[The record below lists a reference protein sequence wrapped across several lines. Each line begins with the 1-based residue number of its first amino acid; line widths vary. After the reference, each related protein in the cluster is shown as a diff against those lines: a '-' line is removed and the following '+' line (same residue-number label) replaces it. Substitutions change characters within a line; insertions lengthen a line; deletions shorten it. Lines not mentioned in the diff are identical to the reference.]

1 MEKIIS
7 ILKKLNKK
15 TSNWTSR
22 IKTADD
28 YFNFQEKISS
38 DEKYFETVFILEFD
52 DLKPE
57 IKRGLLN
64 TMIKVYIKNSSYIIL
79 FNKNNFYYFDLNEI
93 NDINIL
99 NIKKFLNFSTEIEA
113 CVVCLEKNDYL
124 LPCTK
129 CSCNICKGCE
139 QKLDNC
145 PICKRPLLILRK
157 CN

>member
-1 MEKIIS
+1 MEKLIN

-38 DEKYFETVFILEFD
+38 EEKYFDTIFILEFD
-52 DLKPE
+52 GFKPE

-64 TMIKVYIKNSSYIIL
+64 TMIKVYIKNSEYVIL
-79 FNKNNFYYFDLNEI
+79 FNKSNFYYFDLNEI
-93 NDINIL
+93 NDMNIL
-99 NIKKFLNFSTEIEA
+99 NIKKFVEFTDDVESCI
-113 CVVCLEKNDYL
+113 VCLEKNDYL

-129 CSCNICKGCE
+129 CSCNICKVCE

-145 PICKRPLLILRK
+145 PICKRSFLILRK